1 MNHGHP
7 SSARGATAERMAG
20 ARENRPWG
28 TRTLC
33 IATSAALVL
42 ACTAP
47 ARAACPPAGD
57 GAAGAACPGAPGPAA
72 TAPGAPAAATDATP
86 DAALAEGKRELATAR
101 KLIDDGERATT
112 DDARK
117 SAYTEAK
124 RHADRAVELVPN
136 DADARF
142 VQFAAEGRIAQ
153 LGGIAVAA
161 LQLVKLNNQLD
172 EVLRLDPNHANAL
185 AARGGMLMKLPRL
198 FGGNT
203 TKGVEYLERAVSL
216 DSTAV
221 GKRLE
226 LAEAYH
232 IVGREDDAKATARSA
247 LEVAKQLDEPDRI
260 ATCERFIVELQKSCS
275 GCAVASIGR

>member
-1 MNHGHP
+1 M
-7 SSARGATAERMAG
+7 ATARQGRARRARAG
-20 ARENRPWG
+20 R
-28 TRTLC
+28 
-33 IATSAALVL
+33 IVTSAALLL
-42 ACTAP
+42 ACAAP
-47 ARAACPPAGD
+47 ARGACPPAD
-57 GAAGAACPGAPGPAA
+57 GGSAETACSVVPEPVATAPGPADA
-72 TAPGAPAAATDATP
+72 APGAAQDAS
-86 DAALAEGKRELATAR
+86 LAEGQRELATAK

-117 SAYTEAK
+117 SAYEEAK
-124 RHADRAVELVPN
+124 RHADRAVELMPN

-260 ATCERFIVELQKSCS
+260 ATCERFIVELEKSCS